1 MNFGLFVSSRVESL
15 VSITYLLLF
24 SILFDMGASQSTSG
38 LDTCLRAVPS
48 LQFASQSTN
57 PLYKLT
63 NLHPYNLDVAVSTIA
78 VTYPSTQ
85 AHVQGIVKCAAA
97 NKVNVQA
104 KGGGHS
110 YANYAWGGGYPNTL
124 QIDLK
129 NFQQVTVDATT
140 GIANIGAGGL
150 LGDITT
156 KLINQGNRA
165 FAHGVCPQV
174 GSKLHL

>member
-1 MNFGLFVSSRVESL
+1 
-15 VSITYLLLF
+15 
-24 SILFDMGASQSTSG
+24 MGASQSTSG